1 MAIMDEG
8 DSRNLPAGAAATGRL
23 TVAHVSTQ
31 HGWHGGE
38 EQARLLCEGL
48 RARGHEN
55 LIFARAGGEFSIRM
69 KSAEFSVQELPG
81 GGRGPAAIVR
91 MRAALRRRLPDVIH
105 LHDSHALTG
114 GGLACVGLNIPARIA
129 ARRVDFPIRSAWRY
143 RWFSNHVVPVSTTVA
158 EACCASG
165 IDRSRITIVHDGVD
179 PDRAS
184 SGDRRRGRASL
195 GIADDKLLLVTVAT
209 LTEAKGHRDL
219 LAALKTVVKRFP
231 QVIAVCAGDGEL
243 RGPLETEVARLELQ
257 PFFRFLGYRSDV
269 PDLLR
274 AADLMVMPS
283 VQEGLCSTL
292 IDAMFAGTPIITT
305 TAGGIPDL
313 VGPCGD
319 GAAVAR
325 MVPPQN
331 PSALA
336 EAVSD
341 ALQALAEGLPIPGVD
356 PLRANDRAWQHFT
369 AEAMVEGTL
378 TIYRRVL
385 ESAKQR

>member
-1 MAIMDEG
+1 MDEAEIGTLHG
-8 DSRNLPAGAAATGRL
+8 DPAAPRPL

-31 HGWHGGE
+31 RGWHGGE
-38 EQARLLCEGL
+38 QQAWLLCEGL

-55 LIFARAGGEFSIRM
+55 LIFARAGGEFSRRM
-69 KSAEFSVQELPG
+69 KSANFCVQDLPG
-81 GGRGPAAIVR
+81 SGRGLAAILG

-105 LHDSHALTG
+105 MHDSHALTG
-114 GGLACVGLNIPARIA
+114 GGLACAGLQIPARIA

-143 RWFSNHVVPVSTTVA
+143 RWFADHVVPVSTTVA
-158 EACCASG
+158 QACRTAG
-165 IDRSRITIVHDGVD
+165 IEPSRLTIVHDGVD
-179 PDRAS
+179 PDRAG
-184 SGDRRRGRASL
+184 SGDRERGRANL
-195 GIADDKLLLVTVAT
+195 RIADHNLLLVTVAT

-219 LAALKTVVKRFP
+219 LAALKSVVKQFP

-243 RGPLETEVARLELQ
+243 RADLEAEVARSGLQ
-257 PFFRFLGYRSDV
+257 QFVRFLGYRSDV

-319 GAAVAR
+319 EAAVAR
-325 MVPPQN
+325 MVRSRDPA
-331 PSALA
+331 ALA
-336 EAVSD
+336 DAVSE
-341 ALQALAEGLPIPGVD
+341 ALRSLVDGVPIFGVD
-356 PLRANDRAWQHFT
+356 VTRARDRAWRRFT
-369 AEAMVEGTL
+369 AAAMIEGTL
-378 TIYRRVL
+378 AVYRR
-385 ESAKQR
+385 AMQRVR